1 MDFLNRIATMNK
13 NKNVKQ
19 LIQNLS
25 VPLQEFVH
33 YCKDHQLMG
42 AILFALLLLLYGKAA
57 YSNDFYVDAE
67 VILNNPGTFYNWG
80 GIGRFGLIACK
91 CITGLK
97 WYNPY
102 FAAALFLI
110 TMWLAGMCC
119 CCLFSRLGFGKND
132 GVSLIFVCLFLIF
145 PTYADQYMFRFQ
157 AFEIVLAMTMI
168 IAASAYFLHF
178 LRTRNGL
185 AFALAALLDVF
196 SYGIYQSMVN
206 LQICFLIA
214 LYLFCVEHSTPAERK
229 RQFLWSILH
238 FVIGFIIYEVISG
251 LFFSGASYLS
261 DQVGWFSGDLAWTI
275 RNLLAYVKHVLLA
288 SDVFYPVTYLVCV
301 IAAVA
306 ALLIIFVKKIY
317 RLPLSVGICT
327 LLASPFFLALV
338 TGTPTVY
345 RAQCMLPFVCASMWL
360 FLVHFIS
367 AYLPG
372 RHVLHTVWI
381 LCGCLLIFLQSS
393 VLMRMFYTQDVIR
406 DADQITAGQIMQRLD
421 TLSDTAR
428 TKPVVFTGHLEAKGN
443 GSCYTKEQAASFL
456 SYSLFEFAY
465 VEGVPIEH
473 PNYYNTGRILGYL
486 ETLGFCYQTPT
497 IEQTAEAEIV
507 SADMECWPASS
518 SILETDSFVV
528 VKLSGF

>member
-1 MDFLNRIATMNK
+1 MDFLNRIITMNNKK
-13 NKNVKQ
+13 NAKQ

-25 VPLQEFVH
+25 VPFQEFVQ
-33 YCKDHQLMG
+33 YFRDHRFLG
-42 AILFALLLLLYGKAA
+42 AALFVLLLLIYGKAA

-91 CITGLK
+91 YITGLK

-119 CCLFSRLGFGKND
+119 CGLFFRLGYGKNNF
-132 GVSLIFVCLFLIF
+132 VSLIFVCLFLIF

-168 IAASAYFLHF
+168 IAASAYFLLF
-178 LRTRNGL
+178 LRTKNSL
-185 AFALAALLDVF
+185 AFALAVLLDVF
-196 SYGIYQSMVN
+196 SYGIYQSMAN
-206 LQICFLIA
+206 LQICFLIV
-214 LYLFCVEHSTPAERK
+214 LYLFCAEHSTSSERK
-229 RQFLWSILH
+229 RQLLWSILH
-238 FVIGFIIYEVISG
+238 FMVGFIIYEIISS

-261 DQVGWFSGDLAWTI
+261 DQIGWFSGDLAWTI

-288 SDVFYPVTYLVCV
+288 TDVFYPVTYLVCV
-301 IAAVA
+301 IAAAA
-306 ALLIIFVKKIY
+306 ALLVLWVRKIH
-317 RLPLSVGICT
+317 RLPLSVGILA

-367 AYLPG
+367 ECLPG
-372 RHVLHTVWI
+372 RRILHAVCI
-381 LCGCLLIFLQSS
+381 LCGCILLFLQSS
-393 VLMRMFYTQDVIR
+393 VLMRMFYTQDVVR
-406 DADQITAGQIMQRLD
+406 DADRITALQIMQRLD
-421 TLSDTAR
+421 TLSDTAG
-428 TKPVVFTGHLEAKGN
+428 TKPVVFIGHLEAKRN

-486 ETLGFCYQTPT
+486 ETLGFCYEMPSM
-497 IEQTAEAEIV
+497 EETAEAEII
-507 SADMECWPASS
+507 SADMECWPSSS
-518 SILETDSFVV
+518 SILEADSFVV